1 MNLKMTKQ
9 KKDKGVSLNRI
20 GETMSLMGMVLSLN
34 LILNSTIKQLGVMI
48 FILSFVLYLY
58 LEKK

>member
-1 MNLKMTKQ
+1 MTKQ

-34 LILNSTIKQLGVMI
+34 LILNSNIKQLGVMI

>member
-1 MNLKMTKQ
+1 MTKQ

-34 LILNSTIKQLGVMI
+34 LLLNASIKSKGSGVMI

>member
-1 MNLKMTKQ
+1 MTKQ

-34 LILNSTIKQLGVMI
+34 LILNSKIKQLGVMI
-48 FILSFVLYLY
+48 FILSFLFYAL

>member
-1 MNLKMTKQ
+1 MTKQ